1 MTHSTT
7 VLVPRAPRTSD
18 GEALALQ
25 LGALGRRLRACGAR
39 LVHLPPPH
47 GRPFLR
53 ERLLPWRSASGPRA
67 LVFCQD
73 TEDAPV
79 ALWHGLASHGFLVT
93 RAPAS
98 LAPGDVVRLGDVLL
112 VAHRDA
118 PRGRRFCRALARATR
133 LRVEEVQLDPSFP
146 SLESAVA
153 ALPDGALVFA
163 PNAFTPLGR
172 FQLRQLF
179 PRQRHLLV
187 PHGEALAGGL
197 RWTMVGQCCVMA
209 QGTPTIMA
217 LVRQRGFEPV
227 VVDAHRVQR
236 FGRGVA
242 CVAQA
247 VTSATPLPRE
257 AAAPTFAEVELE
269 VDEQTVA
276 YAMAG

>member
-187 PHGEALAGGL
+187 PHGEALAVLGERG
-197 RWTMVGQCCVMA
+197 
-209 QGTPTIMA
+209 A
-217 LVRQRGFEPV
+217 LLAPEEPEGRRVWHRLPQRALD
-227 VVDAHRVQR
+227 DAGRRAGRVQR
-236 FGRGVA
+236 GEQRRRILRREDRVVRLPGADAGRCSRGA
-242 CVAQA
+242 AE
-247 VTSATPLPRE
+247 TPPR
-257 AAAPTFAEVELE
+257 
-269 VDEQTVA
+269 
-276 YAMAG
+276 